1 MILLLHISVEKE
13 LDDKILDLLSDKPND
28 YEKEFEKNLCRDC
41 SYFELLVVL
50 HQFVIIAPIFNNFAP
65 ICYYWYCP
73 DL

>member
-50 HQFVIIAPIFNNFAP
+50 HQFVIIAPICNT
-65 ICYYWYCP
+65 CP